1 MKTNNTKTLLALA
14 LLTGG
19 LASCSVEEQELPAEE
34 QYAREFY
41 KTFGVNGSTEGF
53 NVVEQKSVKLNCSK
67 PTHVQI
73 YEKQAGEYRLAADYE
88 NVTEQTITF
97 DGMKGDDSPFR
108 VSCDGAMYLCQNGGT
123 VTYSPQSSSSAKGP
137 MRTAVIPDGFGSIV
151 TKNTLYDPIVCQ
163 TGDKTFQT
171 LSENDGKDNTA
182 TVTVSNAQ
190 YIDVKQGN
198 SFTFYPAYWNST
210 KKHTVGIY
218 YYDSSSNLHEIPVYT
233 DKEGDELQFKV
244 GTSDD
249 FTTTLEGA
257 TDCWNYGDAGKVSYV
272 DNFVF
277 KAKGYTV
284 TAQHD
289 VAAGIYV
296 EVDGKKYYSNAMM
309 NDNKTYFAYRD
320 CHQGSEQYSYL
331 CFDDPSDDGGEG
343 DRDFNDMV
351 IFTKSV
357 LTPSSSTVTGWT
369 VACEDLGGTFDYDFN
384 DVVFQVYYVSGQDW
398 VRIIPLAAGGTLPVW
413 LYYVDANLNEKMIS
427 KQEWHN
433 HFGATEGKYKSSD
446 MINTCYGGADYERS
460 VLPIYIKT
468 GRAVFSLK
476 QFGNTLHDGG
486 YFRLKVQRA
495 DGTMTSINAPGNNK
509 EPQVLVLPVDWRW
522 PKELVRINSIYQNFG
537 QWGENYTNGTWVNT
551 NVQNEDQL
559 TEKNFYLHVVGR
571 TSYEPKM
578 D

>member
-1 MKTNNTKTLLALA
+1 MKLKTILSVALA
-14 LLTGG
+14 AGS
-19 LASCSVEEQELPAEE
+19 LASCSVDEQQLTAEE

-41 KTFGVNGSTEGF
+41 KNFGVNFSTEGF

-97 DGMKGDDSPFR
+97 DGMKDDDSPFR

-123 VTYSPQSSSSAKGP
+123 VTYSPQTSSSAKGP
-137 MRTAVIPDGFGSIV
+137 MRTAVIPSGFSYIV
-151 TKNTLYDPIVCQ
+151 TKTITYENIVCQ
-163 TGDKTFQT
+163 SGDKTFKT
-171 LSENDGKDNTA
+171 LSEKDGQDNTGPF
-182 TVTVSNAQ
+182 TVPDKQ
-190 YIDVKQGN
+190 YVDVKVGK

-244 GTSDD
+244 GSSSTY
-249 FTTTLEGA
+249 TTTLEGA
-257 TDCWNYGDAGKVSYV
+257 TDCWDYADAGKVSYV
-272 DNFVF
+272 DKFAFN
-277 KAKGYTV
+277 AKGYTV
-284 TAQHD
+284 TVNQD
-289 VAAGIYV
+289 AAVGLYV
-296 EVDGKKYYSNAMM
+296 EVDGKKYYSDASM
-309 NDNKTYFAYRD
+309 NGNKNYFAYRLL
-320 CHQGSEQYSYL
+320 HQGSEGYSYL
-331 CFDDPSDDGGEG
+331 MFDDPSDDGGEG

-351 IFTKSV
+351 ILTKYTFSSQ
-357 LTPSSSTVTGWT
+357 SSSPTGWI

-427 KQEWHN
+427 KEEWHN

-460 VLPIYIKT
+460 VLPIYLKT
-468 GRAVFSLK
+468 GRADFTMA
-476 QFGNTLHDGG
+476 QFATTIADGG

-495 DGTMTSINAPGNNK
+495 DGTMTSVNAPGNKK

-522 PKELVRINSIYQNFG
+522 PKELVRINSIYSDFG
-537 QWGENYTNGTWVNT
+537 QWGENYTNKTWVNT
-551 NVQNEDQL
+551 IQNEDQL
-559 TEKNFYLHVVGR
+559 TEKDFYLHVEGR
-571 TSYEPKM
+571 DPYEPPM
-578 D
+578 NN

>member
-1 MKTNNTKTLLALA
+1 MKLKTILSVALA
-14 LLTGG
+14 AGS
-19 LASCSVEEQELPAEE
+19 LASCSVDEQQLTAEE

-41 KTFGVNGSTEGF
+41 KNFGVNLSTEGF

-97 DGMKGDDSPFR
+97 DGMKDDDSPFR

-137 MRTAVIPDGFGSIV
+137 MRSSVIPDGFGYIV
-151 TKNTLYDPIVCQ
+151 TKTITYENIVCQ
-163 TGDKTFQT
+163 SGDKTFKT
-171 LSENDGKDNTA
+171 LSEKDGQDNTGPFI
-182 TVTVSNAQ
+182 VSDKQ
-190 YIDVKQGN
+190 YVDVKAHK

-244 GTSDD
+244 GSSSTY
-249 FTTTLEGA
+249 TTTLEGA
-257 TDCWNYGDAGKVSYV
+257 TDCWDYADAGKVSYV
-272 DNFVF
+272 DKFAFN
-277 KAKGYTV
+277 AKGYTV
-284 TAQHD
+284 TVNQDA
-289 VAAGIYV
+289 VVGLYV
-296 EVDGKKYYSNAMM
+296 EVDGKKYYSDDTM
-309 NDNKTYFAYRD
+309 NGNKNYFAYRLL
-320 CHQGSEQYSYL
+320 HQGSEGYSYL
-331 CFDDPSDDGGEG
+331 MFDDPSDDGGEG

-351 IFTKSV
+351 IFTKYTFSSQ
-357 LTPSSSTVTGWT
+357 SSSPTGWI

-384 DVVFQVYYVSGQDW
+384 DVVFQVNYVSGQDW
-398 VRIIPLAAGGTLPVW
+398 VRVTPLAAGGTLPVY
-413 LYYVDANLNEKMIS
+413 LYYVDVNLKEQLIS
-427 KQEWHN
+427 NQEWHN
-433 HFGATEGKYKSSD
+433 HFGPTVGTYKSSD

-460 VLPIYIKT
+460 VLPIYFKT
-468 GRAVFSLK
+468 GLISFSMK
-476 QFGNTLHDGG
+476 EFATTVADAG

-522 PKELVRINSIYQNFG
+522 PKELVRINSIYQDFG

-559 TEKNFYLHVVGR
+559 TEKDFYLHVVGR
-571 TSYEPKM
+571 TSYDPDKE
-578 D
+578 